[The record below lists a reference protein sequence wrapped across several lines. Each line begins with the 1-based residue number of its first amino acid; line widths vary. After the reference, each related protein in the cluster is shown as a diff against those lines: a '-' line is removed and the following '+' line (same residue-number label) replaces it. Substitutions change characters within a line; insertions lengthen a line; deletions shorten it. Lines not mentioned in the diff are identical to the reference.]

1 MADLLASALG
11 PRGACLPKSGGLR
24 ADDALRRLL
33 GACGL
38 EDRGS
43 DHPAAADPAACK
55 AVLWAAEACLDD
67 AVLSAKVEARPLL
80 AAPPYMQAVLLFSAR
95 LKESLS
101 EASKSGLAVEGG
113 GLEVLQERLLGVLGS
128 LVCAMLFPPEGLEP
142 LQVFCSAYLEPSAPS
157 MAKPGAAG
165 DGDAVEGAEKALSAA
180 ELGAR
185 GQEDFGV
192 LASLLLQDA
201 AAAAQCLPWAL
212 DLFEEA
218 IWLRN
223 AMDRSV
229 DAVSDPVAP
238 GPGMDFRPAAGL
250 FFALADRVCARLPD
264 RRGGEAPD
272 RGYVRE
278 LEALEALLAWMLASR
293 ERLAP
298 LFGLLKQP
306 FQRLGAALVSF
317 LRLQAELMDVGSSA
331 VDRYNPRAVDL
342 GLSCLISVLD
352 LDSRVVASLD
362 HTVWLAV
369 WSLPRWRLLR
379 ELEGGQLLH
388 EDTLAPLSGV
398 GGAATRLF
406 EAYCGAG
413 RSQKML
419 EDWTLGQEALWEG
432 SSSPFAEAEQDPRFV
447 ALGLFR
453 PALASAAGRA
463 LAAATPWAS
472 VEMVEAVTARLKH
485 GLEGALPSP
494 ATGSAAGALIASLYT
509 GGSVLLSVPYKP
521 ECAPHLIRH
530 CLTVLRSVAA
540 ALVSCS
546 LNSRRAL
553 LPPVL
558 FVGFSAATLL
568 RQSGSEEAAPSG
580 IAATARTFARSLSE
594 DFKLAYALHRA
605 RAVGGSSPWGALK
618 VILDRDFGVK
628 PESLAGASV
637 ALARAWDPEDAGFGS
652 DAVLAKA
659 LSPWRLVLAKALP
672 PLELEGYRH
681 GGNAASFVPMVLEV
695 AEACGSTMSAWNGV
709 TVSPL
714 SIPSFMVATLLW
726 GPGGAPAG
734 TSAEDSGVAIF
745 ESLKSMKVNLKLR
758 GSSGIR
764 SALSQAL
771 RIGPRAC
778 DAASLFFASAPLRMQ
793 RADGLA
799 LRSGCIRTRK
809 RRADSRPPSQRA
821 KIARVAKERR
831 KGRTRGTSDPDAPSA
846 EAQWDALAAPGADG
860 WGLAQEMLEEDISGW
875 SSASRARHGR
885 RVAAC
890 VQRLLTLLEGSAVKP
905 GEQPRCDLGAL
916 LEEVLQRTD
925 LNFEPHAQVLLC
937 HAATLALTAPG
948 GLSGPEHDGGQER
961 LLAATRA
968 AVGRLVARSK
978 RFKFLEGRMPPADV
992 TQTR

>member
-1 MADLLASALG
+1 
-11 PRGACLPKSGGLR
+11 
-24 ADDALRRLL
+24 
-33 GACGL
+33 
-38 EDRGS
+38 
-43 DHPAAADPAACK
+43 
-55 AVLWAAEACLDD
+55 
-67 AVLSAKVEARPLL
+67 
-80 AAPPYMQAVLLFSAR
+80 
-95 LKESLS
+95 
-101 EASKSGLAVEGG
+101 
-113 GLEVLQERLLGVLGS
+113 
-128 LVCAMLFPPEGLEP
+128 
-142 LQVFCSAYLEPSAPS
+142 

-165 DGDAVEGAEKALSAA
+165 DGDAVKGVEKALSAA
-180 ELGAR
+180 ELRAR

-192 LASLLLQDA
+192 LASLPLQDLQDA

-212 DLFEEA
+212 NLFEEA
-218 IWLRN
+218 IGLRS
-223 AMDRSV
+223 AMGPSL
-229 DAVSDPVAP
+229 DAASGPAAP
-238 GPGMDFRPAAGL
+238 GPGKDFRPAAGL
-250 FFALADRVCARLPD
+250 FFAMADRVCARLPD
-264 RRGGEAPD
+264 RRGGEAPNH
-272 RGYVRE
+272 GYVRE
-278 LEALEALLAWMLASR
+278 LEVLEALLAWMLASR

-306 FQRLGAALVSF
+306 FQRLGVALVNF
-317 LRLQAELMDVGSSA
+317 LRLQAELMDVGPGA
-331 VDRYNPRAVDL
+331 VDRYDPRAVDL

-379 ELEGGQLLH
+379 ELDGGQLLH
-388 EDTLAPLSGV
+388 ENTLAPVSGV
-398 GGAATRLF
+398 GGTAIRLI

-419 EDWTLGQEALWEG
+419 EDWTLGQEALWKG
-432 SSSPFAEAEQDPRFV
+432 SSSPSTEAEQDPRFV

-453 PALASAAGRA
+453 PALVSAAGRA

-472 VEMVEAVTARLKH
+472 VETVEAVTARLKH

-494 ATGSAAGALIASLYT
+494 AAGSAAGALIASLYT
-509 GGSVLLSVPYKP
+509 GGGILLSIPYKP

-546 LNSRRAL
+546 PDSRRAL

-568 RQSGSEEAAPSG
+568 HQSGSEEAAPSG
-580 IAATARTFARSLSE
+580 IAVSARTYPRPLSE
-594 DFKLAYALHRA
+594 KFKLAYALHRA
-605 RAVGGSSPWGALK
+605 RAVGGSSPAWGALK

-628 PESLAGASV
+628 PKSLTGASV

-652 DAVLAKA
+652 DSALAKA
-659 LSPWRLVLAKALP
+659 LSPH
-672 PLELEGYRH
+672 ELEGYRY
-681 GGNAASFVPMVLEV
+681 GGNATSFVPLVLEV
-695 AEACGSTMSAWNGV
+695 AEACGSMMSAWNGV

-734 TSAEDSGVAIF
+734 TSAEGSGVAIF
-745 ESLKSMKVNLKLR
+745 ESLKSMKVTLKLR

-771 RIGPRAC
+771 RIGLKAS

-793 RADGLA
+793 RVDGLA

-809 RRADSRPPSQRA
+809 RRADSRPLFQRV
-821 KIARVAKERR
+821 KLARVAN
-831 KGRTRGTSDPDAPSA
+831 KGRTRGTSDPDAPIA
-846 EAQWDALAAPGADG
+846 EAQWEALAVHGGDE
-860 WGLAQEMLEEDISGW
+860 WGIAQKMLEEDVSGW

-885 RVAAC
+885 RVVAC
-890 VQRLLTLLEGSAVKP
+890 VQRLMTLLEGSAVKP

-916 LEEVLQRTD
+916 LEGVLQRTD

-948 GLSGPEHDGGQER
+948 GLCGPEHDDGQER
-961 LLAATRA
+961 LLAATRD

-978 RFKFLEGRMPPADV
+978 RFKFLEGRLPPADV
-992 TQTR
+992 AQSR